1 MVAAFMQFLRHG
13 GGIHALFAG
22 GGDASPVTAAWHE
35 RGGIVKDALMTVER
49 VLGWDDYRG

>member
-22 GGDASPVTAAWHE
+22 GGNVSPVTAAWQDHA
-35 RGGIVKDALMTVER
+35 GIVKDAFMSVER

>member
-22 GGDASPVTAAWHE
+22 GGDVSPVTAARHE
-35 RGGIVKDALMTVER
+35 SAGIVKYAFMAVER
-49 VLGWDDYRG
+49 VVGWDDYRG